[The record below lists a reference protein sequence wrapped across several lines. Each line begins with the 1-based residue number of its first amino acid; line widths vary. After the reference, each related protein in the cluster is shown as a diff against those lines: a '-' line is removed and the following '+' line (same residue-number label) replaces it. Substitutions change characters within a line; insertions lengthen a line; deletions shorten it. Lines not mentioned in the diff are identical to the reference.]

1 MLEVRG
7 AKPTE
12 VDAAVEC
19 AGRAFGRDDAERVR
33 GITDFFS
40 RIHKLDPYFRPDNSR
55 IAVVDGVVA
64 SVVQIFDREMLVQG
78 VPVPLGGIGSVGTDP
93 HYTRRGLS
101 NKVLT
106 DSVEY
111 MVQRGLVLSSLGT
124 GIHDHYGKVGWQ
136 RFDHHAYLE
145 LTLPNTLPDPPTGV
159 TIRQMDW
166 DRDRAAV
173 ARVHAEFNRGVSGVI
188 HRPTELWE
196 ATPKWRGVDM
206 SDRHVAEVAGEIVA
220 YRQVHARDGGDQI
233 GEIGHLAGH
242 AEAAHALILDVLS
255 ASSRR
260 GAERSRID
268 NLAFRSWLASV
279 GIPTTVGRHG
289 GWMYRIN
296 DLPRLLG
303 LLAPS
308 MTERLVA
315 SDAAG
320 WTGVVSLESELGG
333 VALAVRDGAVEI
345 AAEGADTDADARLAL
360 THKQTIELVF
370 GQVAP
375 SSFVDGEPPNEEAAA
390 ALDILFPATEY
401 RWYGWDG
408 F

>member
-7 AKPTE
+7 ATPGE

-19 AGRAFGRDDAERVR
+19 AGRAFGRDDADRVR

-64 SVVQIFDREMLVQG
+64 SVVQIFDRETLVHG

-93 HYTRRGLS
+93 EYTRQGLS

-106 DSVEY
+106 DAAEY
-111 MVQRGLVLSSLGT
+111 MTERGLVLSSLGT

-145 LTLPNTLPDPPTGV
+145 ATLPDALPDPPPGV
-159 TIRQMDW
+159 AIRQMDW
-166 DRDRAAV
+166 HADREAV
-173 ARVHAEFNRGVSGVI
+173 ARIHAEFNRGVSGVI
-188 HRPTELWE
+188 RRPPELWE
-196 ATPKWRGVDM
+196 ATPRW
-206 SDRHVAEVAGEIVA
+206 RHVEPADRQVAEISGEVVA
-220 YRQVHARDGGDQI
+220 YRHDGGRDGDKI
-233 GEIGHLAGH
+233 DEIGHAAGH
-242 AEAAHALILDVLS
+242 AAAAHALILH
-255 ASSRR
+255 AMTAC
-260 GAERSRID
+260 AERDVGRMRID
-268 NLAFRSWLASV
+268 GVTFRPWLGSV
-279 GIPTTVGRHG
+279 CDDVALGHYG

-296 DLPRLLG
+296 DLPRLLR

-308 MTERLVA
+308 MAERLAA
-315 SDAAG
+315 SDAAA
-320 WTGVVSLESELGG
+320 WSGVVSLETEIGAVS
-333 VALAVRDGAVEI
+333 LAVHDGAVDV
-345 AAEGADTDADARLAL
+345 GAGGDGDVHLAL
-360 THKQTIELVF
+360 THKQTIELVM

-375 SSFVDGEPPNEEAAA
+375 AAFVGGREPNEATAT
-390 ALDILFPATEY
+390 ALDVLFPTTEY